1 MTLAHFAQHV
11 AINRGKDDAMDS
23 ETILKVTLPIKIN
36 IDAIKKA
43 QATERQVFECLE
55 FFTLSFGATSDACDK
70 STDSSKELLERRC
83 VALALAAKTAQDILK
98 RMRSKESATCRG
110 SELTALDEGF
120 TAAVEVHES
129 LPEWAFMQAGYELM
143 RYGIKRNEKPK
154 RKTKRRKR
162 K

>member
-1 MTLAHFAQHV
+1 MTLTIFAQYV
-11 AINRGKDDAMDS
+11 ALNRGKDDPIDG

-36 IDAIKKA
+36 IDAIKRAK
-43 QATERQVFECLE
+43 ATERQVFECLE

-70 STDSSKELLERRC
+70 STDSSKELLEKRC

-98 RMRSKESATCRG
+98 RMRANEPATCRS

-120 TAAVEVHES
+120 TAAVEVHET
-129 LPEWAFMQAGYELM
+129 LPEWAFMQAGYQLM

-154 RKTKRRKR
+154 RKRKRRKR